1 MTHQTDEKH
10 LNKMSEYFVGV
21 VNIAFNHYNNHF
33 VLPINNR
40 YLLKNLTAKSV
51 AAGTKKLLLG
61 RLFVR

>member
-1 MTHQTDEKH
+1 M
-10 LNKMSEYFVGV
+10 LEYFVGV